1 MKNIIITII
10 LVAVCTLGYAGGPW
24 PQPKGQ
30 AYIKLSE
37 WWTVFDE
44 HFTDNG
50 MRDPNLTSGIFN
62 TTIYAEYG
70 VTDRFTAIINAP
82 IFSRSFMNNQRSGTT
97 NEIIV
102 NGEAI
107 NSIGDIDIALKYG
120 ITSPGANIPV
130 AISLTLGLPTGVS
143 SGGELGNLQTGDGE
157 FNQYLKADAGKSFSI
172 GRAQSYVSLYAGV
185 NNRGQDFSEEF
196 RTGGELGVGFAN
208 SKLWLTGK
216 LDILRS
222 FKNSDRTQ
230 SINSTSIFANNAE
243 FVSYGFEANYYVTRR
258 AGISAGF
265 ASVISGSIIAA
276 APSYSVG
283 VFYDMGR

>member
-1 MKNIIITII
+1 MKNLTITLV
-10 LVAVCTLGYAGGPW
+10 LVAMCHLVHAGGPW

-37 WWTVFDE
+37 WWTVFDK
-44 HFTDNG
+44 HYTDNG
-50 MRDPNLTSGIFN
+50 MRDPNLTTGIFN

-70 VTDRFTAIINAP
+70 VTDRFTAVLNAP

-97 NEIIV
+97 EEIII

-107 NSIGDIDIALKYG
+107 NSIGDIDIGLKYG
-120 ITSPGANIPV
+120 LTRPGANIPV
-130 AISLTLGLPTGVS
+130 AVSLTLGLPTGVS
-143 SGGELGNLQTGDGE
+143 SGGQFGSLQTGDGE
-157 FNQYLKADAGKSFSI
+157 FNQYLKIDAGKSFAI
-172 GRAQSYVSLYAGV
+172 GSAQSYVSLYTGV

-196 RTGGELGVGFAN
+196 RIGGELGVGLAN
-208 SKLWLTGK
+208 SKFWLTGK

-230 SINSTSIFANNAE
+230 TINSTSIFANNAE
-243 FVSYGFEANYYVTRR
+243 FVSLGLEANVYVTRR

-265 ASVISGSIIAA
+265 ATAVSGSIIAA

-283 VFYDMGR
+283 VFYDMSR